1 MEDLIAK
8 IQGMTLSKTESQIAD
23 YILEHLDVIGLRT
36 STALAED
43 IGVSDTSIIRFI
55 RRLGFR
61 GYSDFRSSMTERL
74 ADRYTLVQAAQELSP
89 GEKYVQFKNNL
100 RKESLI
106 SDVGKYTISN
116 LENSFAKLTEET
128 VEKAVDIILSSHKHY
143 VSGFRGAAS
152 CAIYMTSKL
161 HLMVSDV
168 IPLIHAEASAIEA
181 ISDITAEDC
190 IILYSFPRYSEIN
203 FSLLKI
209 AHQAG
214 AKVILFTDRYTSP
227 LANMSDIV
235 LVVQV
240 GGLGFT
246 NSYVAPLSISEIILL
261 ALSSRND
268 PRCSERIAQ
277 IDRLISECRLY

>member
-100 RKESLI
+100 RKELSLI
-106 SDVGKYTISN
+106 HI
-116 LENSFAKLTEET
+116 
-128 VEKAVDIILSSHKHY
+128 
-143 VSGFRGAAS
+143 
-152 CAIYMTSKL
+152 
-161 HLMVSDV
+161 
-168 IPLIHAEASAIEA
+168 
-181 ISDITAEDC
+181 
-190 IILYSFPRYSEIN
+190 
-203 FSLLKI
+203 
-209 AHQAG
+209 
-214 AKVILFTDRYTSP
+214 
-227 LANMSDIV
+227 
-235 LVVQV
+235 
-240 GGLGFT
+240 
-246 NSYVAPLSISEIILL
+246 
-261 ALSSRND
+261 
-268 PRCSERIAQ
+268 
-277 IDRLISECRLY
+277 

>member
-152 CAIYMTSKL
+152 CASWFRM
-161 HLMVSDV
+161 
-168 IPLIHAEASAIEA
+168 
-181 ISDITAEDC
+181 
-190 IILYSFPRYSEIN
+190 
-203 FSLLKI
+203 
-209 AHQAG
+209 
-214 AKVILFTDRYTSP
+214 
-227 LANMSDIV
+227 
-235 LVVQV
+235 
-240 GGLGFT
+240 
-246 NSYVAPLSISEIILL
+246 
-261 ALSSRND
+261 
-268 PRCSERIAQ
+268 
-277 IDRLISECRLY
+277 